1 MTRVVFYDPHLTVLG
16 GADKYLL
23 TILEHV
29 ARVGEGTV
37 EVISPTHSD
46 PSSWHRLGIDVDPT
60 RVQWRAASDV
70 NAATPLARR
79 RELSADATKLSEGAD
94 LFVASCIQVPPRSLA
109 RRSVVIIAFP
119 CRDFGRVRGVRSR
132 LWRIADRRRL
142 RSYDDVICYSH
153 FVQEHI
159 VSRLG
164 VKDALII
171 EPPVDV
177 RDDVDISL
185 YRKDRMVL
193 AVGRFSPWVG
203 LNHKKHD
210 LMIDA
215 WRRLVGFVPDGW
227 ELHLAGGLT
236 DDRPSRSY
244 LQSLKQRADGL
255 PVHFHVNASL
265 EELKRLY
272 AESAIFW
279 HATGIGESDPQ
290 RFEHFGITT
299 VEAMAHGCVPVVPAL
314 GGQLEI
320 VDHGVTG
327 YRWSNVD
334 ELIALTM
341 RLIEQ
346 PADAERM
353 YPACIAA
360 AERFSKERF
369 VQRVREHVL
378 KPAGVV

>member
-1 MTRVVFYDPHLTVLG
+1 MPRVVFYDPHLAALG
-16 GADKYLL
+16 GGDKYLL

-29 ARVGEGTV
+29 ARVGERTI
-37 EVISPTHSD
+37 EVISPTRSD
-46 PSSWHRLGIDVDPT
+46 PSSWHRLGIDVDPA
-60 RVQWRAASDV
+60 RVQWRAASDM
-70 NAATPLARR
+70 NAAAPLARR
-79 RELSADATKLSEGAD
+79 RELSAVATKLSEGAD
-94 LFVASCIQVPPRSLA
+94 LFVASCAQVPPRSLA

-119 CRDFGRVRGVRSR
+119 CRDFRRVRGLRSR
-132 LWRIADRRRL
+132 LWRTADRRRL

-164 VKDALII
+164 VQDALVI

-177 RDDVDISL
+177 RDDVGISL

-193 AVGRFSPWVG
+193 AVGRFAPWLG
-203 LNHKKHD
+203 WNHKKHD

-215 WRRLVGFVPDGW
+215 WRRLVGFIPDGW

-255 PVHFHVNASL
+255 PVYFHVNASL

-272 AESAIFW
+272 TDSAIFW

-327 YRWSNVD
+327 YLWSNVD

-346 PADAERM
+346 PAEADRM

-360 AERFSKERF
+360 ADRFSKERF
-369 VQRVREHVL
+369 VHRVREHVL